1 MDFDNL
7 EPTESK
13 DYVIGADLSELSV
26 DELTDLITL
35 LKDEIGRLEKDIA
48 EKQVQ
53 RSAADSVFKT

>member
-7 EPTESK
+7 EPTESN

-35 LKDEIGRLEKDIA
+35 LKDEIGRIEKDIA

>member
-48 EKQVQ
+48 KKQVQ
-53 RSAADSVFKT
+53 RSDADSAFKT